1 MSQFERFLKKNK
13 VRRENTCYAASRSLV
28 DEDGRPLMW
37 TIRPISTKE
46 NEQIRDECMTEVPVE
61 GKPWAV
67 RPKLDV
73 RRYMA
78 KLLAASV
85 VEPNLY
91 DKELQDSYGVMTPEA
106 LVLEMLDNPA
116 EYQEFAAFVQ
126 RFNGFDSTF
135 EDKVDEAKK

>member
-13 VRRENTCYAASRSLV
+13 VRRENTCYAASRALV
-28 DEDGRPLMW
+28 DEDGKPLMW

-46 NEQIRDECMTEVPVE
+46 NELIRDECMTEVPVE

-67 RPKLDV
+67 RPRLDV

-106 LVLEMLDNPA
+106 LIPEMLDNPA
-116 EYQEFAAFVQ
+116 EYQEFVGFVQ
-126 RFNGFDSTF
+126 RFNGFDSSF